1 MKLLIEILIA
11 IILHP
16 IAVILV
22 WFDLLSR
29 SNMSGSKKLV
39 WAVVALIWGIGP
51 ILYIL
56 LGDGELW

>member
-11 IILHP
+11 IVLHP

-22 WFDLLSR
+22 WLDLLSR
-29 SNMSGSKKLV
+29 SDIGRAKKVV
-39 WAVVALIWGIGP
+39 WAVVALVWGIGP

-56 LGDGELW
+56 VGDGELW